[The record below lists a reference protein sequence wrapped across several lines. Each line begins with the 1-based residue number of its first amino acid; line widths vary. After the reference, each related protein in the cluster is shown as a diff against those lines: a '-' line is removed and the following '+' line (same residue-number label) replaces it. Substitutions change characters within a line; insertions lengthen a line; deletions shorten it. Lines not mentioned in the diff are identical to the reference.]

1 MSDKTK
7 LSGRQEKILDYIKEK
22 IRMDGYPPSVR
33 EIGEAVGLKS
43 SSTVHSHLLQLE
55 EKGFLRRDPT
65 KPRAIIPVDKCAD
78 TALVSQTVALPVV
91 GNVAAGTPILAE
103 QNIESYF
110 PVPVD
115 FLGYGTHYILQV
127 KGESMIEAGIFDGDY
142 LIVKQQSDAANGE
155 IVVAILDNEAT
166 VKRFYRRDG
175 YIELKPEN
183 QAMQPIQ
190 VNNVHIAGK
199 VTGLLRRI

>member
-7 LSGRQEKILDYIKEK
+7 LSIRQEKILDYIKEK
-22 IRMDGYPPSVR
+22 IRNDGYPPSVR

-65 KPRAIIPVDKCAD
+65 KPRAIIPIDKYVD
-78 TALVSQTVALPVV
+78 TELVSQTVALPVV

-103 QNIESYF
+103 QNIENYF

-115 FLGYGTHYILQV
+115 FIGYGTHYILQV
-127 KGESMIEAGIFDGDY
+127 KGESMIEAGIMDGDY
-142 LIVKQQSDAANGE
+142 LIVKEQSDAANGE

-166 VKRFYRRDG
+166 VKRYYRRDG

-183 QAMQPIQ
+183 QALQPIK

-199 VTGLLRRI
+199 VAGLLRRM